1 MTRTDFIE
9 IEFTVYI
16 STVTDK
22 RNTKLNKTIRI
33 HKSEMYYCNVTGSID
48 RRYIIIV
55 VRLVYENNE
64 SKTTLVFLL
73 NVFGKRPNV
82 CI

>member
-1 MTRTDFIE
+1 LTRTGFIE

-33 HKSEMYYCNVTGSID
+33 HKSEMHYCNATGNID
-48 RRYIIIV
+48 RRYIIV

-64 SKTTLVFLL
+64 RKTTLVFIL

-82 CI
+82 CE